1 MQACLDWQNKMAGT
15 GKCFDSFYYQ
25 SSWQEVIMSH
35 PVNDEI
41 LENLY
46 EQVKEEFPN
55 ALEPFVIAEVQKRFE
70 EMST

>member
-1 MQACLDWQNKMAGT
+1 MGN
-15 GKCFDSFYYQ
+15 DSQ
-25 SSWQEVIMSH
+25 SKNSFLEGGAMSH

-46 EQVKEEFPN
+46 EEVKEEFPN

>member
-1 MQACLDWQNKMAGT
+1 
-15 GKCFDSFYYQ
+15 
-25 SSWQEVIMSH
+25 MSH

-46 EQVKEEFPN
+46 EEVKEEFPN

-70 EMST
+70 EMSTWLALNRELKILRILVP

>member
-1 MQACLDWQNKMAGT
+1 
-15 GKCFDSFYYQ
+15 
-25 SSWQEVIMSH
+25 MSH

-55 ALEPFVIAEVQKRFE
+55 AHPVFIIAEVQKRFE
-70 EMST
+70 EMSTWTYQNFLSGYLITIDRGILL